1 MESSDDDAITK
12 PKATPKP
19 VSNTEEPVKEQ
30 KEPKPKKTYARKAK
44 DVVQNTL
51 KGTAKGKKPQTQQ
64 DIFDEIECDLE
75 REEALLARLEA
86 KAAKR
91 KALQAELRQSEL
103 LEQSEPEIKEE
114 PIVEKKES
122 NKNVVKQK
130 KAPKK
135 VVEETDTESDSES
148 SVEIVIK
155 KKTKAKPEPK
165 PKKKKKIVIEQ
176 SDSETDDSDDSDG
189 PPPQPTSRA
198 TKSQQNRVS
207 KIIPKLPESKY
218 YFA

>member
-30 KEPKPKKTYARKAK
+30 KPKKTYARKAK

-51 KGTAKGKKPQTQQ
+51 KGTAKGKKAQTQQ

-86 KAAKR
+86 KASKR

-122 NKNVVKQK
+122 NKKVVKEK

-135 VVEETDTESDSES
+135 VIEETDSDSES

-189 PPPQPTSRA
+189 PPPQPTTRA
-198 TKSQQNRVS
+198 TKSQQNKVT